1 MESGK
6 IPVLLDIVERGR
18 HAPEETMLGPQQEDA
33 GSEEPTVMPESVTT
47 NPPPPSDLDIT
58 AERPVISQELLNTYA
73 DREQL
78 VDQVMLELMPQLEA
92 LARETIERVLAESE
106 PTDGS

>member
-6 IPVLLDIVERGR
+6 IPVLLDIVERGK
-18 HAPEETMLGPQQEDA
+18 HAPEENMLGPQQADA

-47 NPPPPSDLDIT
+47 NPPPSDLDIT
-58 AERPVISQELLNTYA
+58 AERPVIPEELLDTYA

-106 PTDGS
+106 SADSS